1 MRRGGV
7 GSTDSRPMGMVVD
20 LDLSLLRRSSSSA
33 SSTRATKRAKMRW
46 YSVSWSDV
54 EMGVA
59 VDLSRN
65 KRGVM
70 LRDPERDVGVG
81 VEAMKGSADDADSML
96 EVEWGLVKEEDEGR
110 SWREGGVIPSSV
122 YSQSI

>member
-1 MRRGGV
+1 
-7 GSTDSRPMGMVVD
+7 MVVD